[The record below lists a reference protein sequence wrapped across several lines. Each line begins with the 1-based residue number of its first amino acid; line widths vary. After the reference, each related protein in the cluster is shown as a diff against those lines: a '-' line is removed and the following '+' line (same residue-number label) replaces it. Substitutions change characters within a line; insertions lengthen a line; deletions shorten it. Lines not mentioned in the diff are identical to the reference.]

1 MLPLHHVL
9 CISHVYR
16 LIVEYTW
23 HIHGIYMVYT
33 WYILLISG
41 PERYHG
47 YILNKVMMGNIR
59 TGTSPY
65 NQWNIF
71 EYTSYIICA
80 IYSTYTKIPGGS
92 SCASGQGPIPP
103 DPPAMTSPGCVII
116 ALHNIQVR
124 DMPSCCVSTNTVRA
138 RAAPARASLRAR
150 PARMAAA
157 IKLSSQHVS
166 QYMVLFNL
174 RQAAWLTLNL

>member
-1 MLPLHHVL
+1 MY
-9 CISHVYR
+9 IQQAAD
-16 LIVEYTW
+16 
-23 HIHGIYMVYT
+23 IHGIYM
-33 WYILLISG
+33 
-41 PERYHG
+41 
-47 YILNKVMMGNIR
+47 NIH
-59 TGTSPY
+59 
-65 NQWNIF
+65 
-71 EYTSYIICA
+71 C
-80 IYSTYTKIPGGS
+80 IYRTYTKILGGS

-157 IKLSSQHVS
+157 IKVSPQHVS

-174 RQAAWLTLNL
+174 LFNL

>member
-1 MLPLHHVL
+1 MYIPE
-9 CISHVYR
+9 SAD
-16 LIVEYTW
+16 
-23 HIHGIYMVYT
+23 IHEIYMVYT
-33 WYILLISG
+33 SICWQLF
-41 PERYHG
+41 
-47 YILNKVMMGNIR
+47 MNIH
-59 TGTSPY
+59 
-65 NQWNIF
+65 
-71 EYTSYIICA
+71 C

-157 IKLSSQHVS
+157 IKVSSQHAS

-174 RQAAWLTLNL
+174 RQAA

>member
-1 MLPLHHVL
+1 MKAVTFSCLLESLRLHSDSGAL
-9 CISHVYR
+9 CDRSNSHWQPVQGPDDGESQTTALR
-16 LIVEYTW
+16 LRAILSIQCRKYAQANAYHRFCW
-23 HIHGIYMVYT
+23 QLLMNIH
-33 WYILLISG
+33 
-41 PERYHG
+41 R
-47 YILNKVMMGNIR
+47 
-59 TGTSPY
+59 
-65 NQWNIF
+65 
-71 EYTSYIICA
+71 

-157 IKLSSQHVS
+157 IKVSSQHVS

-174 RQAAWLTLNL
+174 RQAA